1 MAFSCAHDVDFSTPP
16 KILSFS
22 IDEIPES
29 SAQII
34 ESQVILSVPYGTNVR
49 SLTPKI
55 GLEASVKL
63 IPASGVAQDFS
74 KNVYYTLTGPSG
86 SKSVYK
92 VRLKVAAQPI
102 PMITSI
108 KNDTIEAGLETKL
121 LGLNFGTFPFAIKTY
136 VQNSKLEIK
145 EVPFSYLDSAS
156 LVLKIPITTQVGPY
170 FIKVKVNELEAISPK
185 SVYISYPTPQI
196 KTLSHKNM
204 VNNDTLWVAAD
215 YVDSSYIYS
224 AVFKNDRDLHAISK
238 PFRKTG
244 SLGFIPQNLVGDY
257 EVYLKNISENK
268 ISKSSEFS
276 IEIFDANK
284 PYIRGIKT
292 GQTKFKRGEELVLT
306 TKNFEKSEAR
316 FYQIILKNSQKK
328 YIQNGRYSNEILS
341 IILPENTIKGKYT
354 VSVLLT
360 NPQNNY
366 NYSIETDF
374 EIEVVD

>member
-16 KILSFS
+16 KIISFS

-34 ESQVILSVPYGTNVR
+34 ESQVILSVPYGINVR

-74 KNVYYTLTGPSG
+74 KNVYYTLTDKSG

-92 VRLKVAAQPI
+92 VILKVAAQPI

-108 KNDTIEAGLETKL
+108 KNDTIEAGLETKV
-121 LGLNFGTFPFAIKTY
+121 LGLNFGTFPFAIKTNL
-136 VQNSKLEIK
+136 QNSKLEIQ
-145 EVPFSYLDSAS
+145 EIPFSYLDSAN
-156 LVLKIPITTQVGPY
+156 LVLKIPITAKVGPY
-170 FIKVKVNELEAISPK
+170 FVKVKVNELEAISPK
-185 SVYISYPTPQI
+185 SFYISYPTPQI
-196 KTLSHKNM
+196 KSLNHKNM

-215 YVDSSYIYS
+215 YIDSSYSYS
-224 AVFKNDRDLHAISK
+224 AVFKNGRDLYAIDKS
-238 PFRKTG
+238 FRKNG
-244 SLGFIPQNLVGDY
+244 ALGFIPQNLVGAY
-257 EVYLKNISENK
+257 ETYLKNISENK
-268 ISKSSEFS
+268 ISKSKEFS
-276 IEIFDANK
+276 IQIFDGKK

-292 GQTKFKRGEELVLT
+292 GQAKWRRGEELVLIA
-306 TKNFEKSEAR
+306 KNFEKSEAR

-374 EIEVVD
+374 EIEVLD